1 MMGFGD
7 GLNQGGYP
15 VAYGGGYAV
24 PLAGNRPKGFPDV
37 QPSKGGGDDE
47 GQRTKAVMPDMS
59 QCNAYPIILHSFYR
73 AVPRLANKTRRSS
86 LSLLFAHGRYV
97 ERGEESSR
105 FSLLESRMEVDE
117 KAIRFPDCAF
127 RMPVSRPVRSALEE
141 CTGECAWPH
150 KSLQRQDHA
159 RDHSESQGPVKRAAW
174 ARAYVN

>member
-1 MMGFGD
+1 
-7 GLNQGGYP
+7 
-15 VAYGGGYAV
+15 
-24 PLAGNRPKGFPDV
+24 
-37 QPSKGGGDDE
+37 
-47 GQRTKAVMPDMS
+47 VMPDMS
-59 QCNAYPIILHSFYR
+59 QYNAYPIILHSFHR

-141 CTGECAWPH
+141 CTGE
-150 KSLQRQDHA
+150 SLQRQDHA

>member
-59 QCNAYPIILHSFYR
+59 QYNAYPIILHSFHR

-86 LSLLFAHGRYV
+86 LSLLLMVG
-97 ERGEESSR
+97 
-105 FSLLESRMEVDE
+105 M
-117 KAIRFPDCAF
+117 
-127 RMPVSRPVRSALEE
+127 
-141 CTGECAWPH
+141 
-150 KSLQRQDHA
+150 
-159 RDHSESQGPVKRAAW
+159 
-174 ARAYVN
+174 